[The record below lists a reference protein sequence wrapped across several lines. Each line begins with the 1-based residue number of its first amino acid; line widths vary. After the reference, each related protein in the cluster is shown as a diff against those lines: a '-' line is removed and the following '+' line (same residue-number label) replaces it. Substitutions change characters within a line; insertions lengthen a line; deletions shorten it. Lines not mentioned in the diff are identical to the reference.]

1 MAHVIEAGNAPSFW
15 FMGMR
20 GTILSRGG
28 ERAPTTVELVL
39 PPGGVTPLHLH
50 EDDEDS
56 GIVLEGSVKTWCDG
70 ELIDVVAGTWASL
83 PRGRPHAQLVTSGT
97 AARVI
102 AVYSNSHFADF
113 IAEVGLPADRTP
125 PPPGPPPPSEM
136 LRAREIAARHRLQVL
151 GPAPP
156 ELLAF
161 RRVP

>member
-1 MAHVIEAGNAPSFW
+1 MVHLIEPGKAPSFW

-28 ERAPTTVELVL
+28 EREPTTVELVL
-39 PPGGVTPLHLH
+39 PPGGVTPLHVH

-70 ELIDVVAGTWASL
+70 ELIDIVQGAWVSL
-83 PRGRPHAQLVTSGT
+83 PRGRPHAQLVTSGA

-113 IAEVGLPADRTP
+113 IAEVGMPADRTP
-125 PPPGPPPPSEM
+125 PPPGSPPPSEIA
-136 LRAREIAARHRLQVL
+136 RAREIAARHRLQIL
-151 GPAPP
+151 GPAPG

-161 RRVP
+161 RRAP